1 MRVKGY
7 FVLLLSNYSQQLNPF
22 TMRKFV
28 AITLMAALIFGC
40 KNAEEKK
47 EVASNV
53 TYPYSLEKPDNWDI
67 GSKENTLLV
76 MNALKAFE
84 DNKVEDCLSYFAD
97 TVRWRAD
104 YMDQTLSK
112 DSLRVA
118 MTNLRNSIQAV
129 QVKMGDFE
137 SVISKD
143 KKDEWVTLWYTE
155 IVTDKT
161 GKTDS
166 LAMVNDIKV
175 ANGKIVELNE
185 SIRHFPTK
193 KL

>member
-1 MRVKGY
+1 
-7 FVLLLSNYSQQLNPF
+7 
-22 TMRKFV
+22 MRKLLTIAV
-28 AITLMAALIFGC
+28 MATIIFSC
-40 KNAEEKK
+40 KNAEDKK
-47 EVASNV
+47 EVTSDI

>member
-1 MRVKGY
+1 
-7 FVLLLSNYSQQLNPF
+7 
-22 TMRKFV
+22 MRKLLTIAV
-28 AITLMAALIFGC
+28 MATIIFSC
-40 KNAEEKK
+40 KNAEDKK
-47 EVASNV
+47 EVTSDI

-118 MTNLRNSIQAV
+118 MTNLRNSIQAL

-175 ANGKIVELNE
+175 SKGKIVELNE
-185 SIRHFPTK
+185 SVRHFPTK

>member
-1 MRVKGY
+1 
-7 FVLLLSNYSQQLNPF
+7 
-22 TMRKFV
+22 
-28 AITLMAALIFGC
+28 
-40 KNAEEKK
+40 
-47 EVASNV
+47 
-53 TYPYSLEKPDNWDI
+53 
-67 GSKENTLLV
+67 

-84 DNKVEDCLSYFAD
+84 DNKVEDCISYFAD

-112 DSLRVA
+112 DGLRVA
-118 MTNLRNSIQAV
+118 MTNLRNSIQAL

-175 ANGKIVELNE
+175 SKGKIVELNE
-185 SIRHFPTK
+185 SVRHFPTK

>member
-1 MRVKGY
+1 
-7 FVLLLSNYSQQLNPF
+7 
-22 TMRKFV
+22 MRKLLTIAV
-28 AITLMAALIFGC
+28 MATIIFSC
-40 KNAEEKK
+40 KNAEDKK
-47 EVASNV
+47 EATSDI

-175 ANGKIVELNE
+175 SNGKIVELNE
-185 SIRHFPTK
+185 SVRHFPTK

>member
-1 MRVKGY
+1 
-7 FVLLLSNYSQQLNPF
+7 
-22 TMRKFV
+22 MRKMLT
-28 AITLMAALIFGC
+28 ITLMLILALAC
-40 KNAEEKK
+40 KNADDKK
-47 EVASNV
+47 EVTSNV
-53 TYPYSLEKPDNWDI
+53 TYPYSLDKPDNWDI
-67 GSKENTLLV
+67 GSKENSLLV

-84 DNKVEDCLSYFAD
+84 DNKIEDCLSYFAD

-104 YMDQTLSK
+104 YLDQIMPK
-112 DSLRVA
+112 DSLRTA
-118 MTNLRNSIQAV
+118 MTYLRNSMQAL

-155 IVTDKT
+155 IITDKT

-166 LAMVNDIKV
+166 LATVNDIKI

-185 SIRHFPTK
+185 SIRHFPVK
-193 KL
+193 KQ

>member
-1 MRVKGY
+1 
-7 FVLLLSNYSQQLNPF
+7 
-22 TMRKFV
+22 MRKLLTV
-28 AITLMAALIFGC
+28 ALAATIIFSC

-47 EVASNV
+47 EVTTDV

-76 MNALKAFE
+76 LNAIKAYE
-84 DNKVEDCLSYFAD
+84 DNKIEDCLSYFAD

-104 YMDQTLSK
+104 YIDMTMGK
-112 DSLRVA
+112 DSMRNA
-118 MTNLRNSIQAV
+118 MTNFRNSIQSI
-129 QVKMGDFE
+129 QIKMGDFE

-175 ANGKIVELNE
+175 VNGKIVELNE
-185 SIRHFPTK
+185 SVRHFPTK

>member
-1 MRVKGY
+1 
-7 FVLLLSNYSQQLNPF
+7 
-22 TMRKFV
+22 MRKGV
-28 AITLMAALIFGC
+28 AMTLMAALIFGC

>member
-1 MRVKGY
+1 
-7 FVLLLSNYSQQLNPF
+7 
-22 TMRKFV
+22 MRKLFTV
-28 AITLMAALIFGC
+28 ALMATIIFSC

-47 EVASNV
+47 EVTADV

-84 DNKVEDCLSYFAD
+84 ENKVEDCLSYFAD
-97 TVRWRAD
+97 TVKWRAD

-112 DSLRVA
+112 DSLRTA
-118 MTNLRNSIQAV
+118 MTNLRNSLQAI

-175 ANGKIVELNE
+175 SKGKIVELNE

>member
-1 MRVKGY
+1 
-7 FVLLLSNYSQQLNPF
+7 
-22 TMRKFV
+22 MRKLLTV
-28 AITLMAALIFGC
+28 ALMATIIFSC
-40 KNAEEKK
+40 KNAEETK
-47 EVASNV
+47 EVTTDV

-76 MNALKAFE
+76 MSALKAFE
-84 DNKVEDCLSYFAD
+84 ENKVEDCLSYFAD
-97 TVRWRAD
+97 TVKWRAD
-104 YMDQTLSK
+104 YMDQTLPK

-118 MTNLRNSIQAV
+118 MTNLRNSLQAI

-175 ANGKIVELNE
+175 SKGKIVELNE

>member
-1 MRVKGY
+1 
-7 FVLLLSNYSQQLNPF
+7 
-22 TMRKFV
+22 MRKLLTIAV
-28 AITLMAALIFGC
+28 MATIIFSC
-40 KNAEEKK
+40 KNAEDKK
-47 EVASNV
+47 EVTSDI

-118 MTNLRNSIQAV
+118 MTNLRNSIQAL

-175 ANGKIVELNE
+175 SNGKIVELNE
-185 SIRHFPTK
+185 SVRHFPTK

>member
-1 MRVKGY
+1 
-7 FVLLLSNYSQQLNPF
+7 
-22 TMRKFV
+22 MRKLFTV
-28 AITLMAALIFGC
+28 ALMATIIFSC

-47 EVASNV
+47 EVTTDV

-84 DNKVEDCLSYFAD
+84 ENKVEDCLSYFAD
-97 TVRWRAD
+97 TVKWRAD

-112 DSLRVA
+112 DSLRTA
-118 MTNLRNSIQAV
+118 MTNLRNSLQAI

-175 ANGKIVELNE
+175 SKGKIVELNE

>member
-1 MRVKGY
+1 
-7 FVLLLSNYSQQLNPF
+7 
-22 TMRKFV
+22 MRKLV
-28 AITLMAALIFGC
+28 TIAVMATIIFSC
-40 KNAEEKK
+40 KNAEDKK
-47 EVASNV
+47 EVTSDI

-118 MTNLRNSIQAV
+118 MTNLRNSIQAL

-175 ANGKIVELNE
+175 AKGKIVELNE
-185 SIRHFPTK
+185 SVRHFPTK

>member
-1 MRVKGY
+1 
-7 FVLLLSNYSQQLNPF
+7 
-22 TMRKFV
+22 MRKLLTIAV
-28 AITLMAALIFGC
+28 MATIIFSC
-40 KNAEEKK
+40 KNAEDKK
-47 EVASNV
+47 EATSDI

-118 MTNLRNSIQAV
+118 MTNLRNSIQAL

-175 ANGKIVELNE
+175 SNGKIVELNE
-185 SIRHFPTK
+185 SVRHFPTK

>member
-1 MRVKGY
+1 
-7 FVLLLSNYSQQLNPF
+7 
-22 TMRKFV
+22 MRKLLTIAV
-28 AITLMAALIFGC
+28 MATIIFSC
-40 KNAEEKK
+40 KNAEDKK
-47 EVASNV
+47 EVTSDI

-175 ANGKIVELNE
+175 SKGKIIELNE
-185 SIRHFPTK
+185 SVRHFPTK

>member
-1 MRVKGY
+1 
-7 FVLLLSNYSQQLNPF
+7 
-22 TMRKFV
+22 MRKLLTIAV
-28 AITLMAALIFGC
+28 MATIIFSC
-40 KNAEEKK
+40 KNAEDKK
-47 EVASNV
+47 EVTSDV

-175 ANGKIVELNE
+175 SKGKIVELNE
-185 SIRHFPTK
+185 SVRHFPTK

>member
-1 MRVKGY
+1 MRN
-7 FVLLLSNYSQQLNPF
+7 FL
-22 TMRKFV
+22 
-28 AITLMAALIFGC
+28 IIALTVTSIFSC
-40 KNAEEKK
+40 KNAEEKA
-47 EVASNV
+47 EATANV

-112 DSLRVA
+112 DSLRTA
-118 MTNLRNSIQAV
+118 MTNLRNSIQGI

-175 ANGKIVELNE
+175 SKGKIVELNE

>member
-1 MRVKGY
+1 
-7 FVLLLSNYSQQLNPF
+7 
-22 TMRKFV
+22 MRKLLT
-28 AITLMAALIFGC
+28 ITMVVIIAFAC
-40 KNAEEKK
+40 KNADEKK
-47 EVASNV
+47 EVTTNV
-53 TYPYSLEKPDNWDI
+53 TYPYTLEKPDNWDI

-84 DNKVEDCLSYFAD
+84 DNKIEDCLSYFSD

-104 YMDQTLSK
+104 YVDMTVAK
-112 DSLRVA
+112 DSLRTA
-118 MTNLRNSIQAV
+118 MTNLRNSIQAI

-175 ANGKIVELNE
+175 SNGKIVELNE
-185 SIRHFPTK
+185 SVRHFPTK

>member
-1 MRVKGY
+1 
-7 FVLLLSNYSQQLNPF
+7 
-22 TMRKFV
+22 MRKIL
-28 AITLMAALIFGC
+28 AIVLMVTTVFSC
-40 KNAEEKK
+40 KNAEEKT
-47 EVASNV
+47 ETTANV

-76 MNALKAFE
+76 MSALKAFE
-84 DNKVEDCLSYFAD
+84 ENKVEDCLSYFAD
-97 TVRWRAD
+97 TVKWRAD
-104 YMDQTLSK
+104 YMDQTLPK
-112 DSLRVA
+112 DSLRTA
-118 MTNLRNSIQAV
+118 MTNLRNSIQAI

-175 ANGKIVELNE
+175 SKGKIVELNE

>member
-1 MRVKGY
+1 
-7 FVLLLSNYSQQLNPF
+7 
-22 TMRKFV
+22 MRKFV

-112 DSLRVA
+112 DSFFNCATKSRVLGVL
-118 MTNLRNSIQAV
+118 TSNLLI
-129 QVKMGDFE
+129 
-137 SVISKD
+137 
-143 KKDEWVTLWYTE
+143 T
-155 IVTDKT
+155 
-161 GKTDS
+161 
-166 LAMVNDIKV
+166 IKR
-175 ANGKIVELNE
+175 
-185 SIRHFPTK
+185 S
-193 KL
+193 

>member
-1 MRVKGY
+1 
-7 FVLLLSNYSQQLNPF
+7 
-22 TMRKFV
+22 MRKLFTV
-28 AITLMAALIFGC
+28 ALMATIIFSC

-47 EVASNV
+47 EVATDV

-76 MNALKAFE
+76 MNAFKAFE

-97 TVRWRAD
+97 TVKWRAD
-104 YMDQTLSK
+104 YMDQTFVK
-112 DSLRVA
+112 DSLRTA
-118 MTNLRNSIQAV
+118 ITNLRNSMQAI
-129 QVKMGDFE
+129 QVKMADFE

-161 GKTDS
+161 GKKDS
-166 LAMVNDIKV
+166 LAMVSDIKV
-175 ANGKIVELNE
+175 SKGKIVELNE

>member
-1 MRVKGY
+1 
-7 FVLLLSNYSQQLNPF
+7 
-22 TMRKFV
+22 MRKFFTV
-28 AITLMAALIFGC
+28 ALMATIIFSC
-40 KNAEEKK
+40 KNAEENK
-47 EVASNV
+47 EVTVDV

-84 DNKVEDCLSYFAD
+84 ENKVEDCLSYFAD
-97 TVRWRAD
+97 TVKWRAD

-112 DSLRVA
+112 DSLRTA
-118 MTNLRNSIQAV
+118 MTNLRNSLQAI

-175 ANGKIVELNE
+175 SKGKIVELNE